1 VATLAEPTLKEQA
14 RRIAAQYEE
23 LERFVGAPDVDLSK
37 LPPEKQEA
45 ARQILKEIE
54 RVVAANPLNAFKPHE
69 PSPTD
74 GKREQLAFLAAITK
88 VVLALCGNQ
97 SGKTTIGIVKA
108 LIQVLPREL
117 VPGHL
122 VPFKQFEAPSHG
134 WILCPTEDKIFDSLK
149 PTIEKW
155 CPKQALKG
163 GNWGK
168 AFNGERMQLTF
179 ASGSTI
185 TFKTYKQD
193 PSTLTSATIDW
204 VLYDE
209 PPPQGHRDECITRLL
224 QSDGPE
230 WFTMTPLKS
239 NVGWIRRVLW
249 RNREDPNITICKWA
263 MRDNPKLPRQ
273 AIERILAAYKN
284 DIWRQAREFG
294 DFMDA
299 AGLIYAEMESRVIP
313 ARGADFVR
321 TLEHVW
327 AIDPGIRNAAVV
339 AGGFDQHGTD
349 WIYDE
354 LLIQD
359 GTPSAYVA
367 GIDRMLSAWGLTRQD
382 VLFVI
387 DPAARQR
394 SQATGDTVQSEL
406 TRLGLFT
413 MNGNRDREAGQ
424 QQIRDRLK
432 HKRLF
437 VFESCLG
444 LRDEADEFAWEMD
457 DDETIGPGDDS
468 TFHRLAT
475 LRYQCMARPWY
486 PQMEARAAERNL
498 GWRPGR
504 ALKGHEI
511 HGPPGPAPPMGALS

>member
-1 VATLAEPTLKEQA
+1 MATLAAPTMKEQA
-14 RRIAAQYEE
+14 RRIAEQYEE
-23 LERFVGAPDVDLSK
+23 LERFVGAPQVDLSK
-37 LPPEKQEA
+37 LPPEKQQEA
-45 ARQILKEIE
+45 KLLLAAISKA
-54 RVVAANPLNAFKPHE
+54 VAANPLNAFKPHE

-74 GKREQLAFLAAITK
+74 GKRQQLDFLAAVTK
-88 VVLALCGNQ
+88 VVAAFCGNQ
-97 SGKTTIGIVKA
+97 SGKTTIGVVKV

-117 VPGHL
+117 VPEHL
-122 VPFKQFEAPSHG
+122 LPFKQFDAPCHA
-134 WILCPTEDKIFDSLK
+134 WILCPSEDKVYDSLK

-155 CPKQALKG
+155 CPKAAFKG

-168 AFNGERMQLTF
+168 AFNGERMMLTF
-179 ASGSTI
+179 ACGSTI
-185 TFKTYKQD
+185 AFKTYRQD
-193 PSTLTSATIDW
+193 ASTLTSATIDC

-230 WFTMTPLKS
+230 WFAMTPLKS
-239 NVGWIRRVLW
+239 NVGWIRREIW
-249 RNREDPNITICKWA
+249 RKREDPGITVCKWA
-263 MRDNPKLPRQ
+263 MRDNPKLPRE
-273 AIERILAAYKN
+273 AITRILAAYKN

-299 AGLIYAEMESRVIP
+299 AGLIYREMESRVIP

-327 AIDPGIRNAAVV
+327 AIDPGIRNAAIV

-349 WIYDE
+349 FIYDE

-367 GIDRMLSAWGLTRQD
+367 GIDRMLQTWGLKRRD

-406 TRLGLFT
+406 TRLGLYT
-413 MNGNRDREAGQ
+413 MNGNRDKEAGQ

-432 HKRLF
+432 HERLF

-475 LRYQCMARPWY
+475 LRYQCMARPFY
-486 PQMEARAAERNL
+486 PQLEERAGERSL
-498 GWRPGR
+498 GWIPGTALRPEQIMAPR
-504 ALKGHEI
+504 
-511 HGPPGPAPPMGALS
+511 GPTPPLGSLS